1 MIGFRW
7 EQGDKDTSGA
17 IRRRVHREAA
27 RTRREWGE
35 GSGEACGG
43 RGDGEGWCE
52 EVRMCRAT
60 KVDWEADELEI
71 GRLAVMLS
79 SKINQ
84 LEKEKKE
91 A

>member
-1 MIGFRW
+1 
-7 EQGDKDTSGA
+7 
-17 IRRRVHREAA
+17 
-27 RTRREWGE
+27 
-35 GSGEACGG
+35 
-43 RGDGEGWCE
+43 
-52 EVRMCRAT
+52 MCRAT